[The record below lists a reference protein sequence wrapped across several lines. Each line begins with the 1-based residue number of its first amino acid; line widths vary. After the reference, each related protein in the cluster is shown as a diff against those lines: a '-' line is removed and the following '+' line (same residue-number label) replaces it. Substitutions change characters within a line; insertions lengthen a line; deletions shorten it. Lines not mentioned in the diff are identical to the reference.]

1 MIQSYQPIL
10 KDVEVQNHQNIASIG
25 SGRLE
30 KSRRRIMATS
40 QPNRHWQTRSSGVR
54 GHTALLL
61 AAVLILNGCHGISIP
76 SYRSDACG
84 CHGSSPY
91 PQAQENQIPSADQ
104 DSQQCCSQSV
114 EDAGYGQPCDYKPVF
129 PLPACLARY
138 RDRESLPEG
147 PDRIMFHP
155 LPTRPMF
162 RPRPAA
168 WQSQDH
174 SDRGVP
180 YGSIPEGHGW
190 RQDAESIWPLP
201 NLEPGKKSAISGA
214 ERPTVAPAEPTPT
227 KVTDS
232 GQTKELGLS
241 ESSPPEQLPSP
252 TSTR

>member
-1 MIQSYQPIL
+1 
-10 KDVEVQNHQNIASIG
+10 
-25 SGRLE
+25 
-30 KSRRRIMATS
+30 MATS
-40 QPNRHWQTRSSGVR
+40 RTNTHLQTGASGSC
-54 GHTALLL
+54 GHTTLVF
-61 AAVLILNGCHGISIP
+61 AAVLILTGCHGFSVP
-76 SYRSDACG
+76 SYRSDVCG
-84 CHGSSPY
+84 SQAARPY
-91 PQAQENQIPSADQ
+91 PQARVDQIPSADW
-104 DSQQCCSQSV
+104 DSQQCCWQSE
-114 EDAGYGQPCDYKPVF
+114 EDAGYAQPCDYKPVF

-162 RPRPAA
+162 QPRPAA

-190 RQDAESIWPLP
+190 HQDAESIWPLP

-214 ERPTVAPAEPTPT
+214 ERPTVAPAEPSST

-232 GQTKELGLS
+232 GQSKELGLS

-252 TSTR
+252 ASTR